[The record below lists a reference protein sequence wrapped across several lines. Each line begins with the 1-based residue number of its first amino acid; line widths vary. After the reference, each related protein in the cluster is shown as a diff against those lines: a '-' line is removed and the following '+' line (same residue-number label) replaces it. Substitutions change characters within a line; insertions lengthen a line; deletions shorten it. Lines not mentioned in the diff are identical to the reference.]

1 MSADP
6 QDAPALGAIGFASWE
21 ASAFGADDAGRAD
34 RASLRSEFVSFCETH
49 PDKMVVAKDRCGQ
62 FLGWGA
68 REHGDFTISDLWVA
82 PHAQGRGVGAALLGV
97 LEAAIASSGF
107 TFSELETYA
116 GNVGAVRFYE
126 RWGYQPVWRGSK
138 YSASLKY
145 ELDKVRFRKSLA
157 VVE

>member
-1 MSADP
+1 VSADP
-6 QDAPALGAIGFASWE
+6 QDALALGAIGFASWE
-21 ASAFGADDAGRAD
+21 ESAFGADDAGRAD
-34 RASLRSEFVSFCETH
+34 RTSLRSEFVNFCETQA
-49 PDKMVVAKDRCGQ
+49 DKLVVAKDLRGNL
-62 FLGWGA
+62 LGWGA
-68 REHGDFTISDLWVA
+68 REHGDHNISDLWVA
-82 PHAQGRGVGAALLGV
+82 PHAQGRGVGAVLLGV

-107 TFSELETYA
+107 AFSELETYA

-145 ELDKVRFRKSLA
+145 ELDKIRFRKSLA